1 MIKVYDDVNVVE
13 NFDLYNF
20 LLYKNAYVYG
30 EKDKSED
37 DAPTGMVFNIKDPLL
52 LEWFCNAATQHHKE
66 LKNLQLARAYVNL
79 FQPHE
84 RPHWH
89 SDGNYWTC
97 LFYVTL
103 KHDIEENGE
112 TQFLGNG
119 EIRGILP
126 KKNRL
131 IVFDGVLQHRATPF
145 RNYPRITVAL
155 KYIKEEQKK

>member
-1 MIKVYDDVNVVE
+1 MIKVYDNVSVVQ

-20 LLYKNAYVYG
+20 LLYQNAYVYG
-30 EKDKSED
+30 EKDKNED
-37 DAPTGMVFNIKDPLL
+37 DTPTGMVFDIKDPTL
-52 LEWFCNAATQHHKE
+52 LEWFCNSAIQHHKE
-66 LKNLQLARAYVNL
+66 LHNLKLARGYVNL

-89 SDGNYWTC
+89 KDGNCGTC
-97 LFYVTL
+97 LFYVTPGY
-103 KHDIEENGE
+103 DIEENGE
-112 TQFLGNG
+112 TQFLEDG

-126 KKNRL
+126 KKDRL

-155 KYIKEEQKK
+155 KYWK